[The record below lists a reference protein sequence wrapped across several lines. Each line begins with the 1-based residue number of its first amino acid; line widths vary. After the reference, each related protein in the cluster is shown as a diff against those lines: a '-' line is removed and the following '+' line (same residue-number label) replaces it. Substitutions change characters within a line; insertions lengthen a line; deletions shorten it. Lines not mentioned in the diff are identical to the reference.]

1 MQFSPPDW
9 RVACRYTAGTYKVLR
24 VTTRLSDDGYSLIL
38 EGRVKGPWV
47 LELEKAWQ
55 AALKSRTDSRALV
68 VDLSAVSFADW
79 RGRKLLQE
87 MRDQGAKLVGGSIFL
102 SKMLEGPAGTGLKYE
117 N

>member
-1 MQFSPPDW
+1 
-9 RVACRYTAGTYKVLR
+9 VLR

-87 MRDQGAKLVGGSIFL
+87 MRNQGAKLVGGSIFL